1 MITILLLL
9 LILISLWIGFYQIV
23 KQQGRILLR
32 LDQLEQNAQA
42 ARVGL
47 EKPGEEAEPPGLP
60 LQSDFPAF
68 KFPDLAGRPVA
79 LEAFRG
85 KRVLLVHWNFECGF
99 CDSIAAELGRLE
111 TNFEKQNVQ
120 LVLLA
125 YGDARS
131 NQEHAAEHGLKCPIL
146 LMKDEEKAAPFEQE
160 GTPVAYLL
168 DEEGRV
174 AAPLARGADGVLA
187 LALEIAGPEPGAS
200 EAGKSTPQRS
210 GLGSEGPLRETLAP
224 HRVNLPGFLVKQEIG
239 LGDVIKR
246 VTSAMG
252 IKPCVGCER
261 RAGVLN
267 RWLVFSSIR
276 GSGLKAGTRAPVFL
290 LPDLQGRMVSL
301 EEYRGRSVLLVFSD
315 PQCGPCDELA
325 PHLVRLHREYANDG
339 LGVILVG
346 RGNAEENHRKA
357 AQHGFEFPVL
367 LQDRKWKVSKEYGTL
382 ATPVAFLIG
391 EDGVIARDAAVGKDA
406 ILALVRDRRGGQRE
420 E

>member
-1 MITILLLL
+1 MLLL

-23 KQQGRILLR
+23 KQQGRMLLR

-42 ARVGL
+42 AGAGP
-47 EKPGEEAEPPGLP
+47 EKPGQVAEPAGLP

-68 KFPDLAGRPVA
+68 KLPDLAGRPVA

-111 TNFEKQNVQ
+111 PRFEKQDVQ
-120 LVLLA
+120 LVLLS
-125 YGDARS
+125 YGEAPS
-131 NQEHAAEHGLKCPIL
+131 NQKQAAEHGLKCPIL
-146 LMKDEEKAAPFEQE
+146 LMKEGEKPAPFEQE
-160 GTPVAYLL
+160 GTPVTYLL

-187 LALEIAGPEPGAS
+187 LALEVAGPEAGAS
-200 EAGKSTPQRS
+200 EAGKNTTQRS
-210 GLGSEGPLRETLAP
+210 GLGSEGPLKETLAP
-224 HRVNLPGFLVKQEIG
+224 HRVNLPGFLVKHEIG

-267 RWLVFSSIR
+267 RWMVFSGTG

-301 EEYRGRSVLLVFSD
+301 EEYRGRRVLLVFSD

-325 PHLVRLHREYANDG
+325 PHLVRLHREYANNG

-357 AQHGFEFPVL
+357 EQHGFEFPVL
-367 LQDRKWKVSKEYGTL
+367 LQDRKWKVSKEYRIL

-391 EDGVIARDAAVGKDA
+391 EDGVIARDAAVGRDA
-406 ILALVRDRRGGQRE
+406 ILALVRE
-420 E
+420 KP